1 MSTSSDTHQRLID
14 TLQNYYGDTLYTH
27 NGITYPIIL
36 FPAPSEQ
43 QSDVDSL
50 LVPEF
55 PREFADPST
64 FAVYDSAHLNERV
77 GSRPGMTNNPTYDME
92 AMTESP
98 LQIRANLGRYFDMM
112 ATCDAL
118 DWEMRDYA
126 AGKRDSLPLRDQ
138 LHTQILPGDLPY
150 NGTGRGAVIGV
161 AVLTVFKHNG
171 DYQMIVAQR
180 SAKLATGAGL
190 YHIVPAFVFQPS
202 GPDTFYAAE
211 WSVKHQIIRE
221 FGEELF
227 AMPEFDQWNDD
238 NPVGALREAPLQSA
252 NYFYNQPPV
261 ANLRA
266 MLADG
271 HAELFLTGVAFN
283 LLSCRPEICT
293 LLVIHDADWYPQ
305 SEKLLQK
312 ALTTERQE
320 TRYIPIESLA
330 GLPDDLHLRMTPQGA
345 AAMWLG
351 IEKARGVL
359 RE

>member
-1 MSTSSDTHQRLID
+1 LTPKDTHQHLID
-14 TLQNYYGDTLYTH
+14 TLQNTYGDTLYTH
-27 NGITYPIIL
+27 NGVTYPIVL
-36 FPAPSEQ
+36 FPAPPEQ
-43 QSDVDSL
+43 HNDVDSV

-55 PREFADPST
+55 PREFVDPAT

-77 GSRPGMTNNPTYDME
+77 GSRPGMTNGVTYDMA
-92 AMTESP
+92 AMMESP
-98 LQIRANLGRYFDMM
+98 MQIRANLGRYFDMM

-118 DWEMRDYA
+118 DWEMRDFA
-126 AGKRDSLPLRDQ
+126 AGKRDSLPLREQ
-138 LHTQILPGDLPY
+138 LHAQIPPGELPH

-171 DYQMIVAQR
+171 HYQMIVAQR

-202 GPDTFYAAE
+202 GPEAFYAAE

-227 AMPEFDQWNDD
+227 AMPEYDQWDNDD
-238 NPVGALREAPLQSA
+238 NPVRARHAVSLQSA
-252 NYFYNQPPV
+252 DYFYDYPPV
-261 ANLRA
+261 AVLRA
-266 MLADG
+266 MLTDG
-271 HAELFLTGVAFN
+271 RAELFLTGVAFN
-283 LLSCRPEICT
+283 LLSCRPEICA
-293 LLVIHDADWYPQ
+293 LLVIHEADWYPQ

-320 TRYIPIESLA
+320 TRYIPIESLD

-345 AAMWLG
+345 AAMWQG
-351 IEKARGVL
+351 IKKARGVL
-359 RE
+359 RK